1 MCNSAECLP
10 PSFFSGALFER
21 MRFHFKC
28 PYATWLR
35 DLLHNNPSNNSA
47 KPALLWCHDT
57 QKAWRAEWKISLCK
71 QPFANANPSPSK
83 TSSRGG
89 RKISFNCLWLL
100 KANRFAFLHKM
111 IDVWKSWIHRNH
123 HHSTARGLSAAM
135 ILRQLFQN
143 DPWSAKKM
151 KEAEE
156 FSADRPLN
164 EPGSKD
170 IPGQRKSNWIRTKLG
185 NELANYSAPAS
196 SEEWL
201 TSFNVSPSSFSAPP
215 EKHQSRALWR
225 LLIIFFSHTTLDE
238 ILSWFSLELIFLTR
252 RRKQ

>member
-1 MCNSAECLP
+1 MPWHSKGLARWVKDFTMQTAICQCKSLTVEDV
-10 PSFFSGALFER
+10 FER
-21 MRFHFKC
+21 REKNLFQLFMAVESKSVRLF
-28 PYATWLR
+28 AWNDR
-35 DLLHNNPSNNSA
+35 RVEVVNSS
-47 KPALLWCHDT
+47 
-57 QKAWRAEWKISLCK
+57 Q
-71 QPFANANPSPSK
+71 
-83 TSSRGG
+83 SS
-89 RKISFNCLWLL
+89 SF
-100 KANRFAFLHKM
+100 
-111 IDVWKSWIHRNH
+111 
-123 HHSTARGLSAAM
+123 TTRGLSAAM

-143 DPWSAKKM
+143 DPWSSKKM

-164 EPGSKD
+164 EPGSRN
-170 IPGQRKSNWIRTKLG
+170 IPGQRKSNWIRTKLR

-196 SEEWL
+196 SGEWL